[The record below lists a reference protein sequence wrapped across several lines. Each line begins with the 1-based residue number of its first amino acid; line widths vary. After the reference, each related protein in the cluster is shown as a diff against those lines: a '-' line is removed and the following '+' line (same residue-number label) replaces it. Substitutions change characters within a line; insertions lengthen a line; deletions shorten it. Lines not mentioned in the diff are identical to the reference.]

1 MCTLNSPLSDSLC
14 NTLRPPT
21 DTNGWA
27 GEGSATCFTKARNSP
42 ATFRWGRVGPFLCVI
57 NSVGCGVP
65 MSQMCSLRC
74 TGAVRQPEPPPA
86 SSACACVCVRAR
98 VCACVRV
105 CVRVCACFI
114 QVTTGIRQ
122 TTPTILPFLL
132 CVCLCVSSSRTPHKL
147 FILGCLSGASHCRRA
162 RPLSQATGRDKNEKV

>member
-1 MCTLNSPLSDSLC
+1 VCTLNSPLSDSLC

-86 SSACACVCVRAR
+86 SSACACVCVCAR
-98 VCACVRV
+98 VCACVRMLHSSYNRYPADNPHNSSFSLV
-105 CVRVCACFI
+105 CVFVCVI
-114 QVTTGIRQ
+114 QPHPPQIVYFGVSIRCQPLPEGQ
-122 TTPTILPFLL
+122 TPI
-132 CVCLCVSSSRTPHKL
+132 SSH
-147 FILGCLSGASHCRRA
+147 GAG
-162 RPLSQATGRDKNEKV
+162 QK